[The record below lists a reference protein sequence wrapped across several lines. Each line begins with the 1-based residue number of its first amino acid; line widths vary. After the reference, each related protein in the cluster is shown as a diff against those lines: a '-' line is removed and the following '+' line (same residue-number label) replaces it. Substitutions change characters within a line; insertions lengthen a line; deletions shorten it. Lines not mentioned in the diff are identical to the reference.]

1 MIISFSGLDGSGK
14 STTSILI
21 SKKLKEK
28 KFKVK
33 RVYMGNYFL
42 FGFIPNIAR
51 FVFSK
56 KYKLNKKTNKPKNLL
71 KLWMLVFFLD
81 SFIYYLYLRIIN
93 LYYDFIVTDRYFLD
107 KLVSLNYLGYSN
119 NFYNK
124 IFLSLLLRPDIHFY
138 LYDNFNNLK
147 NREIDDS
154 HTIKF
159 YKEMSLI
166 FSFFLK
172 KLNVTKIKTNNKKN
186 TIKEIFNNKK
196 LSVYLNKKY

>member
-56 KYKLNKKTNKPKNLL
+56 KYKLNKKTKKPKKLL

-81 SFIYYLYLRIIN
+81 SCIYYLYLRIIN